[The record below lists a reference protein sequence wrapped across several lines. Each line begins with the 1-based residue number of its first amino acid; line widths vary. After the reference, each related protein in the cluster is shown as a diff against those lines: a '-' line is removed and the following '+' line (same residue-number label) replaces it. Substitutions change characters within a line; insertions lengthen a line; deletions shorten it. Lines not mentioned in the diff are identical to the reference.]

1 MTRKWELTDIEFRV
15 LWQRFVGTDLPRPL
29 TFQTRT
35 RLHEDYEEEKYQ
47 VWQRLQHTVDPTLR
61 SVFDVLERPEVYVRL
76 RGWNDR
82 ARDDADQWL
91 KARAAR
97 AGANGYLVYQLPGET
112 PTHSGGYTVV
122 DIGPHGLAD
131 AIVDLMPATGAG
143 TGGMI
148 PLVTDASAG
157 AGDEYGQRSSMFF
170 EEADTSIVE
179 RSTEFFS
186 RSADRT
192 GTINILQNQS
202 MFGSRGMH
210 RDILVW
216 RDLPDDGRYVI
227 ELPSENPIATPMS
240 RSDLTEK
247 VNTSIQRMMS
257 RVESHWEASA

>member
-1 MTRKWELTDIEFRV
+1 MRQKWELTDIEFRV

-35 RLHEDYEEEKYQ
+35 RLHEDYEQEKYQ
-47 VWQRLQHTVDPTLR
+47 TWQRLQHTADPALR

-82 ARDDADQWL
+82 ARDDAQYWL

-97 AGANGYLVYQLPGET
+97 AGANGYLIYQLPGET
-112 PTHSGGYTVV
+112 PTHSGGYTVI
-122 DIGPHGLAD
+122 DIGPHGLSD
-131 AIVDLMPATGAG
+131 AVVDLMPGVGAAV
-143 TGGMI
+143 GGVI
-148 PLVTDASAG
+148 PLVG
-157 AGDEYGQRSSMFF
+157 ATGSTENGYEQRPSMFF

-179 RSTEFFS
+179 RSTEFFD
-186 RSADRT
+186 RAADRT

-216 RDLPDDGRYVI
+216 RDLPADGRYVI
-227 ELPSENPIATPMS
+227 ELPSENPLATPMS
-240 RSDLTEK
+240 RADLTGK
-247 VNTSIQRMMS
+247 IDASIERMMS
-257 RVESHWEASA
+257 RVESHWEATA

>member
-35 RLHEDYEEEKYQ
+35 RLHEDYEQEKYQ

-76 RGWNDR
+76 RGWNDGE
-82 ARDDADQWL
+82 RDNAEHWL

-97 AGANGYLVYQLPGET
+97 GGANGYLIYQLPGET

-122 DIGPHGLAD
+122 DIGPHALAE
-131 AIVDLMPATGAG
+131 AIVGLMPTTGAG
-143 TGGMI
+143 AGGII
-148 PLVTDASAG
+148 PLVTDAGSTR
-157 AGDEYGQRSSMFF
+157 DEYAPRSSMFF
-170 EEADTSIVE
+170 EDADTSVVE
-179 RSTEFFS
+179 RSTEFFN
-186 RSADRT
+186 RPAERT

-216 RDLPDDGRYVI
+216 RDLPADGRYVI
-227 ELPSENPIATPMS
+227 ELPNENPTATAMS
-240 RSDLTEK
+240 RADLTDK
-247 VNTSIQRMMS
+247 IHASIERMMA
-257 RVESHWEASA
+257 RVESHWEANA

>member
-1 MTRKWELTDIEFRV
+1 MTQTWELTDIEFRV

-29 TFQTRT
+29 TFQART

-47 VWQRLQHTVDPTLR
+47 TWQRLQHTVDPTLR
-61 SVFDVLERPEVYVRL
+61 AVFDVLERPEVYVRL

-82 ARDDADQWL
+82 ARDDAQYWL

-97 AGANGYLVYQLPGET
+97 AGANGYLIYQLPGET
-112 PTHSGGYTVV
+112 PTHSGGYTIV

-131 AIVDLMPATGAG
+131 AVVDLMPDTGAAV
-143 TGGMI
+143 GGVI
-148 PLVTDASAG
+148 PLVGAADSADNG
-157 AGDEYGQRSSMFF
+157 YERRPSMFF

-179 RSTEFFS
+179 RSTEFFD
-186 RSADRT
+186 RAADRT

-216 RDLPDDGRYVI
+216 RDLPADGRYVI
-227 ELPSENPIATPMS
+227 EVPSENPLATPMS
-240 RSDLTEK
+240 RTDLTGK
-247 VNTSIQRMMS
+247 ISASIERMMA